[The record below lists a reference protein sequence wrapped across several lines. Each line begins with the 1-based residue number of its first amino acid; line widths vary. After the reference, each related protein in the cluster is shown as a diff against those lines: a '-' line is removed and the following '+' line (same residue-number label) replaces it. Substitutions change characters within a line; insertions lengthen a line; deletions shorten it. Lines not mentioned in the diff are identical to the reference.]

1 MNSNYVSFQPLERLE
16 GIIIV
21 PGDKSISHRALFIS
35 SLASGIS
42 RINNILIAE
51 DVLSTIVC
59 LRMLGVDIEL
69 TGNSVVVK
77 SGGIDSFKEPVGVL
91 NAGNSGTTTRIIL
104 GILSTRNFFSVI
116 TGDDSLSSRPMRRIT
131 APLMIMGASIDGR
144 DNGNY
149 LPVSVRGGG
158 LKGINYNM
166 PVASAQVKTGLILA
180 STGAKGVMSIK
191 EPISTRDHTERML
204 KASGVNLKTEDNTIE
219 LSCSQKPLPLNTVIP
234 GDFSSAAFFIGAA
247 LIAKESDVL
256 IKGVGINHGRTGLL
270 DIVKSMGAKIELLNE
285 RYETGES
292 VADIHIKTAKLKGIV
307 IDDKSLIVRSIDEI
321 PVLAVIAACADGE
334 TVIRHAEEL
343 RVKESDRIKAVVE
356 GLTALGIK
364 AKELDD
370 GMVIQ
375 GGAIKGGTV
384 DSHNDHRI
392 AMAFAISS
400 VASTKEVFINDFNA
414 VGISFPEFMDIF
426 NTLRHL

>member
-1 MNSNYVSFQPLERLE
+1 MNINYVSFQPLERLE

-59 LRMLGVDIEL
+59 LRMLGVDIKL

-77 SGGIDSFKEPVGVL
+77 ADGIDSFKEPAGVL

-219 LSCSQKPLPLNTVIP
+219 LSCSQKPLPLNIVIP

-256 IKGVGINHGRTGLL
+256 IKGVGINYGRTGLL

-292 VADIHIKTAKLKGIV
+292 VADIHIKPAKLKGIV

-343 RVKESDRIKAVVE
+343 RVKETDRIKAVVE

-375 GGAIKGGTV
+375 GGTIKGGTV
-384 DSHNDHRI
+384 DSHDDHRI

-426 NTLRHL
+426 NTLRHR